1 MQYFIAFIGILS
13 IFVIIRMV
21 MGPTIWDRML
31 TFNQLSSK
39 IVISM
44 VFYSILS
51 KQTFILDIA
60 LVYTLFSFV
69 ATVLIAHFV
78 KERGAF

>member
-1 MQYFIAFIGILS
+1 MQYFIAVIGILV

-21 MGPTIWDRML
+21 LGPTIWDRML

-44 VFYSILS
+44 VFFSILS
-51 KQTFILDIA
+51 KQTFLLDIA